1 MNEERQVLKNAAI
14 KIVGD
19 RIKEIGTKEELI
31 LSNPEAS
38 IIGNDNFMV
47 IPGLINAHQ
56 HLTGDR
62 LIQSCIPSEIEDTE
76 AIFDWSV
83 PIHAL
88 HSPDDDEISATLSLA
103 ESARCGITF
112 TVEAGTVAFPEM
124 VLNGFEKVGVGGAIG
139 SWGWDVG
146 NGPYVDSVDG
156 VIERQLQ
163 VLEMTKNHSSVKG
176 WVTLVGHNLMSD
188 ELLQKASNLAKENST
203 NLTFHL
209 SPHAGEVSQYLEKTG
224 MRPVTYISEL
234 GVLGS
239 HLLIGHAVHIDD
251 SELEVLINS
260 KTAIASSPWAYLKL
274 GQGIT
279 KFGKHPEFVSKGGR
293 LALGC
298 DTENAGDTKDI
309 LLTARLFSGLM
320 QEAKLGLDKPTA
332 HYALELI
339 TIGAAEALG
348 LKEEIGSIETGKRAD
363 IVLIDTSGPSWQP
376 MAPDPV
382 MQLIWGASS
391 SDVNSV
397 VAGGKLIVEEKKCKN
412 LDELSLA
419 NEAKSKQEKLLK
431 SAGLDPSS
439 YWPVTTY

>member
-1 MNEERQVLKNAAI
+1 MNEERQVLKDAAI
-14 KIVGD
+14 KIVED
-19 RIKEIGTKEELI
+19 RIIEIGAKEEI
-31 LSNPEAS
+31 MVSNPGAS
-38 IIGNDNFMV
+38 IIGSENFMV

-62 LIQSCIPSEIEDTE
+62 LVQSCIPSHIEDTE

-83 PIHAL
+83 PIHAS

-124 VLNGFEKVGVGGAIG
+124 VLRGFETVGVGGAIG
-139 SWGWDVG
+139 SWGWDIG
-146 NGPYVDSVDG
+146 DGPYVDSVDG
-156 VIERQLQ
+156 VLERQLQ
-163 VLEMTKNHSSVKG
+163 VMELTKNHPSVKG
-176 WVTLVGHNLMSD
+176 WVTLVGHDLMSD
-188 ELLQKASNLAKENST
+188 ELIQRASNLAKDNLT

-224 MRPVTYISEL
+224 MRPVNYISQL

-251 SELEVLINS
+251 SELETLINS

-274 GQGIT
+274 GQGVT
-279 KFGKHPEFVSKGGR
+279 KFGKHPEFLSKGGR
-293 LALGC
+293 LSLGC
-298 DTENAGDTKDI
+298 DTENAGDSKD
-309 LLTARLFSGLM
+309 LFSTARLFSGLM

-339 TIGAAEALG
+339 TIGGAEALG
-348 LKEEIGSIETGKRAD
+348 LEKEIGSIEIGKRAD
-363 IVLIDTSGPSWQP
+363 MVLIDTSGPSWQP
-376 MAPDPV
+376 LAPDPV

-397 VAGGKLIVEEKKCKN
+397 VAGGKLIVEDKKCKN
-412 LDELSLA
+412 LDESALA
-419 NEAKSKQEKLLK
+419 SEAKSKQENLLK

-439 YWPVTTY
+439 YWPVITY